1 MGLWAGHYL
10 TITLPSGPAI
20 HIWVPVTLAPEPGDG
35 GQPVRG
41 AEQRLPPVTAG
52 AALCQLLPSSEL
64 EWIRQSGRQEER
76 RLPSP
81 AAPLEIKVQDCQCEF
96 GKRH

>member
-20 HIWVPVTLAPEPGDG
+20 RIWVPVTLAPEPGDG

-41 AEQRLPPVTAG
+41 AEQRLPTVTAG

-64 EWIRQSGRQEER
+64 EWIDLTSTPKPPHLTPDRTALACYHTLHG
-76 RLPSP
+76 P
-81 AAPLEIKVQDCQCEF
+81 AL
-96 GKRH
+96 